1 MWVDRSLHR
10 SSGPVVGGALRRN
23 WVVSQA
29 KPASCDE
36 RSNPRQ
42 RGERMT
48 IDLSPAVAKALV
60 AGQPI
65 VALESTIL
73 CHGIPKPRN
82 QELAIAI
89 AEAVRAAGAIPA
101 TTAAVD
107 GRIKVGLAPAEL
119 ERLLT
124 AADVA
129 KCSTRDLPR
138 LLTCGGLGATTVAAT
153 MFVAARVGIRIMATG
168 GLGGVHQGGE
178 RTLDVSADLEE
189 LARTRVTVVC
199 SGVKSILDQ
208 ARTLERLETL
218 GVPVVGYGCDEF
230 PGFHTAETG
239 FAVSRIDR
247 LEDLHRLHATHQA
260 LGLFG
265 LVVVQPP
272 PVADAMPRVRV
283 ERLVEAARAAA
294 RARRVRGPAFTPF
307 MLQHMAEHSQGATVR
322 VNCALAVANARL
334 AAELAALAAGSRSSA
349 VESP

>member
-1 MWVDRSLHR
+1 
-10 SSGPVVGGALRRN
+10 
-23 WVVSQA
+23 
-29 KPASCDE
+29 
-36 RSNPRQ
+36 
-42 RGERMT
+42 MT
-48 IDLSPAVAKALV
+48 IDVSPSVADALV
-60 AGQPI
+60 AGQPA

-82 QELAIAI
+82 QELAVAI
-89 AEAVRAAGAIPA
+89 EETVRAAGAIPA
-101 TTAAVD
+101 TIAVID
-107 GRIKVGLAPAEL
+107 GRIKVGLSSAEL

-129 KCSTRDLPR
+129 KCTTRDLPR
-138 LLTCGGLGATTVAAT
+138 LLTRGGLGATTVAAT
-153 MFVAARVGIRIMATG
+153 MFVAARLGIPIMATG
-168 GLGGVHQGGE
+168 GIGGVHQGGE
-178 RTLDVSADLEE
+178 RTLDISADLEE
-189 LARTRVTVVC
+189 LARSPVTVVC

-218 GVPVVGYGCDEF
+218 GVPVVGYRCDEL

-239 FAVSRIDR
+239 LAVPRIDSMD
-247 LEDLHRLHATHQA
+247 DLRCLHAKHRT
-260 LGLFG
+260 LGLSG

-272 PVADAMPRVRV
+272 PGADAMPRVRV

-334 AAELAALAAGSRSSA
+334 AAELAVLTAGYPRVQ
-349 VESP
+349 VERP

>member
-1 MWVDRSLHR
+1 
-10 SSGPVVGGALRRN
+10 
-23 WVVSQA
+23 
-29 KPASCDE
+29 
-36 RSNPRQ
+36 
-42 RGERMT
+42 MT
-48 IDLSPAVAKALV
+48 IDVSPTVAAALA
-60 AGQPI
+60 AGQPT

-73 CHGIPKPRN
+73 CHGIPKPQN
-82 QELAIAI
+82 LELAVAI
-89 AEAVRAAGAIPA
+89 EDAVRAAGATPA
-101 TTAAVD
+101 TTAVID
-107 GRIKVGLAPAEL
+107 GRIKVGLTSAEL
-119 ERLLT
+119 DRLLS

-138 LLTCGGLGATTVAAT
+138 RLTRGGLGATTVAAT
-153 MFVAARVGIRIMATG
+153 MFVAARAGIRIMATG

-189 LARTRVTVVC
+189 LARTPVTVVC

-218 GVPVVGYGCDEF
+218 GVPVVGYRCDEL

-239 FAVSRIDR
+239 LPVPRIDQ
-247 LEDLHRLHATHQA
+247 LEDLHRLDAMHHA
-260 LGLFG
+260 LGLSS

-272 PVADAMPRVRV
+272 PAHAMPRVRV

-334 AAELAALAAGSRSSA
+334 AAELAALAAASRSLE
-349 VESP
+349 VERP

>member
-1 MWVDRSLHR
+1 
-10 SSGPVVGGALRRN
+10 
-23 WVVSQA
+23 
-29 KPASCDE
+29 
-36 RSNPRQ
+36 
-42 RGERMT
+42 MT
-48 IDLSPAVAKALV
+48 IDVSPSVAEALA
-60 AGQPI
+60 AGQPA

-82 QELAIAI
+82 QELAVAI
-89 AEAVRAAGAIPA
+89 EEAVRAAGAIPA
-101 TTAAVD
+101 TTAVID

-208 ARTLERLETL
+208 ARTLERLETPRRA
-218 GVPVVGYGCDEF
+218 GG
-230 PGFHTAETG
+230 
-239 FAVSRIDR
+239 R
-247 LEDLHRLHATHQA
+247 LWLR
-260 LGLFG
+260 
-265 LVVVQPP
+265 
-272 PVADAMPRVRV
+272 R
-283 ERLVEAARAAA
+283 AARVPHRRD
-294 RARRVRGPAFTPF
+294 RARRATDRSPRRPASPARDAPCARPLWAWWWCNRRRAPTRCPGCGSSGWSKRRVRRPAP
-307 MLQHMAEHSQGATVR
+307 AGCVVRHSRRSCCNTWRSTARAPRFGST
-322 VNCALAVANARL
+322 ARL
-334 AAELAALAAGSRSSA
+334 PWPMRAWRPSSPGSPPALRSTAGRKALTRYRSRA
-349 VESP
+349 KLLETYG

>member
-1 MWVDRSLHR
+1 
-10 SSGPVVGGALRRN
+10 
-23 WVVSQA
+23 
-29 KPASCDE
+29 
-36 RSNPRQ
+36 
-42 RGERMT
+42 MT
-48 IDLSPAVAKALV
+48 IDVSPGVAEALA
-60 AGQPI
+60 AGQPA

-73 CHGIPKPRN
+73 CHGIPKPHN
-82 QELAIAI
+82 QELAVAME
-89 AEAVRAAGAIPA
+89 EAVRAAGAVPA
-101 TTAAVD
+101 TTAVID
-107 GRIKVGLAPAEL
+107 GRIKVGLAPAEF
-119 ERLLT
+119 EQLLT

-208 ARTLERLETL
+208 GRTLERLETL
-218 GVPVVGYGCDEF
+218 GVPVIGYGCDEF
-230 PGFHTAETG
+230 PGFHTADTG
-239 FAVSRIDR
+239 LTVPRIDR
-247 LEDLHRLHATHQA
+247 LDDLRRLHVMHHA
-260 LGLFG
+260 LGLSG

-272 PVADAMPRVRV
+272 PRAYAMARVRV

-334 AAELAALAAGSRSSA
+334 AAELAALAAASRSPE
-349 VESP
+349 VERP

>member
-1 MWVDRSLHR
+1 
-10 SSGPVVGGALRRN
+10 
-23 WVVSQA
+23 
-29 KPASCDE
+29 
-36 RSNPRQ
+36 
-42 RGERMT
+42 MT
-48 IDLSPAVAKALV
+48 IDVSPSIAEAMA
-60 AGQPI
+60 AGQPA

-82 QELAIAI
+82 QELAVAM
-89 AEAVRAAGAIPA
+89 EGAVRAAGAVPA
-101 TTAAVD
+101 TTAVID

-124 AADVA
+124 AADVD

-208 ARTLERLETL
+208 ARTIERLETL
-218 GVPVVGYGCDEF
+218 GVPVVGYGCDEL

-239 FAVSRIDR
+239 LAVPRIDR
-247 LEDLHRLHATHQA
+247 LEDLHRLHAAHHA

-272 PVADAMPRVRV
+272 PRAHAMPRVRV

-294 RARRVRGPAFTPF
+294 RARRVRGPTFTPF

-334 AAELAALAAGSRSSA
+334 AAELAGVAAGTGNRQLERA
-349 VESP
+349 

>member
-1 MWVDRSLHR
+1 
-10 SSGPVVGGALRRN
+10 
-23 WVVSQA
+23 
-29 KPASCDE
+29 
-36 RSNPRQ
+36 
-42 RGERMT
+42 MT
-48 IDLSPAVAKALV
+48 IDVSPAVADALT
-60 AGQPI
+60 AGRPV

-82 QELAIAI
+82 RELATTI
-89 AEAVRAAGAIPA
+89 EDAVRAAGAIPA
-101 TTAAVD
+101 TTAVLD
-107 GRIKVGLAPAEL
+107 GQIKVGLDAAEL
-119 ERLLT
+119 EQLLT
-124 AADVA
+124 AAEAA

-138 LLTCGGLGATTVAAT
+138 ILTSGGLGATTVAAT

-218 GVPVVGYGCDEF
+218 GVPVVGYRCDEL

-239 FAVSRIDR
+239 LPVPRIDR
-247 LEDLHRLHATHQA
+247 LEDLHRLHETHQA
-260 LGLFG
+260 LGLSG
-265 LVVVQPP
+265 MVVVHPP
-272 PVADAMPRVRV
+272 PREHAMARVRV

-294 RARRVRGPAFTPF
+294 RARRIRGPAFTPF
-307 MLQHMAEHSQGATVR
+307 MLEHMAEYSQGATVR

-334 AAELAALAAGSRSSA
+334 AAELAVVAAGR
-349 VESP
+349 